1 MEEKLMKEQQ
11 SELETNRLLKDLVM
25 ETKTPEVPLFP
36 GGASSGMGSSAGGEV
51 RSSRENPFYGKALR
65 EAQYSLKLG
74 DIINGA
80 G

>member
-1 MEEKLMKEQQ
+1 
-11 SELETNRLLKDLVM
+11 M

-36 GGASSGMGSSAGGEV
+36 GGSSATAGTSASGAIGSSVGEV

>member
-1 MEEKLMKEQQ
+1 MNDAESGK